1 MGFVVASSVT
11 CGLLRGDPRPAR
23 VVAVLDAAVY
33 LEVPFRPRDG
43 ATGDSGSGGSRSGEP
58 AVAWVALL
66 ARDAVRVPIGLVT
79 ALPSQRR
86 PFAAV
91 TAGDEAVIGG
101 GELALPGRRADG
113 GGAVHRPLRYW
124 DPTVPRFGA
133 ALATASAA
141 RRAEALAQPAA
152 VLPHVE
158 TDPWGALVE
167 ALEAALGAP
176 IPDPRRLAE
185 AVGALAGLGP
195 GLTPAGDDVLAGA
208 LVTLAASGDGAR
220 RAALA
225 RAVEGVAGR
234 TTPLSAALLAQ
245 AAAGRAVP
253 QVGDVL
259 RAVAGSG
266 DLDAVIARLG
276 RVGHTS
282 GAALALGMRAALRAT
297 TGRALRRCA

>member
-33 LEVPFRPRDG
+33 LEISSRPGDG
-43 ATGDSGSGGSRSGEP
+43 GPGDSRPGEP
-58 AVAWVALL
+58 ATAWVALL

-91 TAGDEAVIGG
+91 TVGDRAVIGG
-101 GELALPGRRADG
+101 GELALPGG
-113 GGAVHRPLRYW
+113 GPAGGDAVHRPLRYW

-133 ALATASAA
+133 ALGTASAA
-141 RRAEALAQPAA
+141 RRAEALAQLATAMPRAA
-152 VLPHVE
+152 
-158 TDPWGALVE
+158 TDPWRTPAQ
-167 ALEAALGAP
+167 ALEAALGS
-176 IPDPRRLAE
+176 PDPDPHRLAE
-185 AVGALAGLGP
+185 AAGALAGLGP

-208 LVTLAASGDGAR
+208 LVTLAAAGDGTR

-225 RAVEGVAGR
+225 RAVEGVVGR
-234 TTPLSAALLAQ
+234 TTPLSAVLLAQ

-266 DLDAVIARLG
+266 DLDAVIGRLG

-282 GAALALGMRAALRAT
+282 GAALALGMRAALRAV
-297 TGRALRRCA
+297 TGHVLRRCA